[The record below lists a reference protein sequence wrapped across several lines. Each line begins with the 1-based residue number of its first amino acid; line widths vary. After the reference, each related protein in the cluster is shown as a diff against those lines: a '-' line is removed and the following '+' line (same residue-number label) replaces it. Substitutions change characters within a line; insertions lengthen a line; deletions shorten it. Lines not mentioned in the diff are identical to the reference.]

1 MDNGSGFTRSF
12 ATSER
17 AELADHILDEAWV
30 AVRPELHQALCGFL
44 AVALTP
50 IAVYEFEKLLWL
62 LLRRLGRLLMER
74 ALNCLEAET
83 REQMPHDL
91 LLDGG
96 GYRALRDKTANRH
109 VATLFGTIC
118 LMRRGYRYWHAG
130 VAEASVFPLELVLGL
145 VEGVTPA
152 LAERTCREMAE
163 AGATQSRVI
172 AWLKCE
178 HGVSMGIKRLRALTE
193 AVSQGMSEFQLESQV
208 ETLLSALQKATESSG
223 NRKPVLS
230 VGRDGITLCEY
241 HHRFHEVATVAT
253 LSVFDR
259 QGKRLTTVYLA
270 HTPEALQ
277 VTMSSML
284 SNLLCAL
291 LTRWNG
297 PLPQLAYV
305 ADSGGNESSYFETAL
320 KRMVHPR
327 TGKRL
332 HWQRVVDFYHAAE
345 RVWTMAECL
354 FGSDAQRVH
363 AWARSMLKKLKKA
376 SGASRVLHS
385 AAAMRTHSSMS
396 KTALKEF
403 EKAYNYIRKRTEF
416 MRYAQYKA
424 AHIPLGSGIT
434 EAACKTVFTQR
445 LKLSGMR
452 WTKAGAKSI
461 LTLRTCLLSLHWN
474 ATFAQYLDRLKPTN
488 MTPYRTN
495 QSSTAKMV
503 A

>member
-1 MDNGSGFTRSF
+1 
-12 ATSER
+12 
-17 AELADHILDEAWV
+17 
-30 AVRPELHQALCGFL
+30 
-44 AVALTP
+44 
-50 IAVYEFEKLLWL
+50 
-62 LLRRLGRLLMER
+62 
-74 ALNCLEAET
+74 
-83 REQMPHDL
+83 MPHDL
-91 LLDGG
+91 LWDGG

-130 VAEASVFPLELVLGL
+130 VAEASVFPLELALGL

-152 LAERTCREMAE
+152 LAERICRQMAE

-208 ETLLSALQKATESSG
+208 ATLLSALRMASEGPG

-241 HHRFHEVATVAT
+241 HHRFYEVATVAT

-277 VTMSSML
+277 VTMSAML

-291 LTRWNG
+291 LMRWNG

-305 ADSGGNESSYFETAL
+305 ADSGGNESSYFETFL
-320 KRMVHPR
+320 KRMIHPR
-327 TGKRL
+327 TGQRL
-332 HWQRVVDFYHAAE
+332 HWRRVVDFYHVAE

-354 FGSDAQRVH
+354 FGSDALKLH
-363 AWARSMLKKLKKA
+363 AWARRMLKELKKP
-376 SGASRVLHS
+376 SGPSRVLHS
-385 AAAMRTHSSMS
+385 AAAMRTRRPMS
-396 KTALKEF
+396 QSVVKEF
-403 EKAYNYIRKRTEF
+403 EKAYNYIRKRTKY
-416 MRYAQYKA
+416 MRYDEYKA

-434 EAACKTVFTQR
+434 EAACKTVFAQR

-452 WTKAGAKSI
+452 WTEAGAKSI
-461 LTLRTCLLSLHWN
+461 LTLRTCMLSSHWE
-474 ATFAQYLDRLKPTN
+474 ATFTQYLDRLKPTSLV
-488 MTPYRTN
+488 PYRAN
-495 QSSTAKMV
+495 QSRTAEMV